1 MKLAAL
7 IGLVFAFLTP
17 ASGWAG
23 EPTEEKFQP
32 RPVAWEGRGIVYA
45 GDRKIEI
52 GVRSRISK
60 EGHVVSESW
69 PVELGETATRRMII
83 DDSGGW
89 IERDGKREPMPP
101 AMLEHER
108 QQFGFY
114 TQLQKAL
121 LRRDLTPVTGTKIV
135 VEGLVTTRFSSSYN
149 RIPFR
154 AVNRVSSPEAG
165 GKPITQVFVL
175 TGQTT
180 SNGLEWPRKIRIYQQ
195 GKLFFDLMID
205 KFEAGAAP

>member
-1 MKLAAL
+1 MKLSWCLWLILAAFTGGP
-7 IGLVFAFLTP
+7 IFAKSP
-17 ASGWAG
+17 AAQH
-23 EPTEEKFQP
+23 FQP
-32 RPVAWEGRGIVYA
+32 RAVAWEGRGTVYA

-52 GVRSRISK
+52 GVRTRISK

-69 PVELGETATRRMII
+69 PTKEGEAAMRRMII

-89 IERDGKREPMPP
+89 IERGGKREPMPP

-108 QQFGFY
+108 QQYGFY

-121 LRRDLTPVTGTKIV
+121 LRRDLSPVTGTKIV

-154 AVNRVSSPEAG
+154 AINRVSSSEAG

-175 TGQTT
+175 QGQIV
-180 SNGLEWPRKIRIYQQ
+180 SNGLEWPRKIRIYQK
-195 GKLFFDLMID
+195 GELFFDLAID

>member
-1 MKLAAL
+1 MKVGWAFALFLAA
-7 IGLVFAFLTP
+7 FA
-17 ASGWAG
+17 ASGLAKAPPDERF
-23 EPTEEKFQP
+23 EP
-32 RPVAWEGRGIVYA
+32 RAVAWDGKGMVYA

-52 GVRSRISK
+52 GVRTRISK

-69 PVELGETATRRMII
+69 PIEQGEAAMRRMII
-83 DDSGGW
+83 DDNGGW
-89 IERDGKREPMPP
+89 IERDGKREPMPA

-108 QQFGFY
+108 QQYGFY
-114 TQLQKAL
+114 NQLQKAL

-154 AVNRVSSPEAG
+154 AINRVSSPEAG

-175 TGQTT
+175 TGQTV
-180 SNGLEWPRKIRIYQQ
+180 SNGLEWPRKIRIYQD
-195 GKLFFDLMID
+195 GKLFFDLEID

>member
-7 IGLVFAFLTP
+7 FGLALTLLAA
-17 ASGWAG
+17 ASGSPG
-23 EPTEEKFQP
+23 ERIGGQFEP
-32 RPVAWEGRGIVYA
+32 RAVAWEGRGIVYA

-52 GVRSRISK
+52 GVRTRISK

-69 PVELGETATRRMII
+69 PVEQGEAAMRRMII
-83 DDSGGW
+83 DDSRGW
-89 IERDGKREPMPP
+89 IERGGKREPMPP

-135 VEGLVTTRFSSSYN
+135 VEGLVTTRFSSAYN
-149 RIPFR
+149 RVPFR
-154 AVNRVSSPEAG
+154 AINRVSSPETG

-175 TGQTT
+175 TGQTM
-180 SNGLEWPRKIRIYQQ
+180 SNGLEWPRKIRIYQN

>member
-1 MKLAAL
+1 MKIGWRLALFPAALAAS
-7 IGLVFAFLTP
+7 GLAKAPSDERFELRA
-17 ASGWAG
+17 
-23 EPTEEKFQP
+23 
-32 RPVAWEGRGIVYA
+32 VAWDGKGMVYA
-45 GDRKIEI
+45 GDRKIGI
-52 GVRSRISK
+52 GVRTRISK
-60 EGHVVSESW
+60 EGHVVSDSW
-69 PVELGETATRRMII
+69 PIEQGEAAMRRMVI

-89 IERDGKREPMPP
+89 IERDGKREPMPA

-108 QQFGFY
+108 QQYGFY

-154 AVNRVSSPEAG
+154 AINRVSSPEAG

-175 TGQTT
+175 TGQMV
-180 SNGLEWPRKIRIYQQ
+180 SNGLEWPRKIRIYQN
-195 GKLFFDLMID
+195 GKLFFDLEID
-205 KFEAGAAP
+205 KFEAGAMP

>member
-1 MKLAAL
+1 MKVGWAFALFLAA
-7 IGLVFAFLTP
+7 FA
-17 ASGWAG
+17 ASGLAKAPPDERF
-23 EPTEEKFQP
+23 EP
-32 RPVAWEGRGIVYA
+32 RAVAWDGKGMVYA

-52 GVRSRISK
+52 GVRTRISK

-69 PVELGETATRRMII
+69 PIEQGEAAMRRMII

-89 IERDGKREPMPP
+89 IERDGKREPMPA

-108 QQFGFY
+108 QQYGFY
-114 TQLQKAL
+114 NQLQKAL

-154 AVNRVSSPEAG
+154 AINRVSSPEAG

-175 TGQTT
+175 TGQTV
-180 SNGLEWPRKIRIYQQ
+180 SNGLEWPRKIRIYQD
-195 GKLFFDLMID
+195 GKLFFDLEID

>member
-1 MKLAAL
+1 MKLGWLFGLLALFAA
-7 IGLVFAFLTP
+7 
-17 ASGWAG
+17 ASGSAG
-23 EPTEEKFQP
+23 FRSAEPFQP
-32 RPVAWEGRGIVYA
+32 RAVAWEGKGIVYA

-52 GVRSRISK
+52 GVRTRISK

-69 PVELGETATRRMII
+69 PLAQGEGAMRRMII
-83 DDSGGW
+83 DDRGGW
-89 IERDGKREPMPP
+89 MERGGKREPMPP